1 MDSVARA
8 TEIAARVGV
17 NVVLYAL
24 TGNYKADQVHFETL
38 LKRLTP
44 RGQMTPSIGE
54 DGPR

>member
-1 MDSVARA
+1 VQFGASNA
-8 TEIAARVGV
+8 TQRNQELAARVGV

-44 RGQMTPSIGE
+44 R
-54 DGPR
+54 